1 MLSFKSFGF
10 RDSERRSRH
19 LCCDYAVCLILW
31 LRKLSNGSPAKV
43 KKINNVI
50 YVFMIIYVFIARL
63 QLSKGEKN
71 ADNNNFLSP
80 QRRLTEVVACADRFS
95 PRHDSCWS
103 WVVCFA
109 GVVSNVVICGFTYSY
124 GILFPALLEEFKEGK
139 ANTGEVVNNMSRTV
153 LPHFLQKTCQTH

>member
-1 MLSFKSFGF
+1 
-10 RDSERRSRH
+10 
-19 LCCDYAVCLILW
+19 
-31 LRKLSNGSPAKV
+31 
-43 KKINNVI
+43 
-50 YVFMIIYVFIARL
+50 MIIYVFIALL

-139 ANTGEVVNNMSRTV
+139 ANTGKVVNNMSRTV
-153 LPHFLQKTCQTH
+153 LPHFLQKMCLTYL

>member
-1 MLSFKSFGF
+1 MMVYIFVVL
-10 RDSERRSRH
+10 
-19 LCCDYAVCLILW
+19 
-31 LRKLSNGSPAKV
+31 
-43 KKINNVI
+43 
-50 YVFMIIYVFIARL
+50 L

-80 QRRLTEVVACADRFS
+80 QRRLTEVVVCADRSVS

-124 GILFPALLEEFKEGK
+124 GILFPALLEEFKQGK
-139 ANTGEVVNNMSRTV
+139 ANTGEVVNDMRRKI
-153 LPHFLQKTCQTH
+153 LPYFLQKMRVTY